1 MAPVE
6 SKRPIILI
14 TNDLGPHLGGI
25 ETFLLGLLGEL
36 KGEEIIIYT
45 SNQSGSED
53 FDLVLAKKM
62 GVKILRDRAKILLP
76 TPRVVRNIRGVI
88 KEFNCEIAWFGAAAP
103 LALMAQKLKKYGIK
117 RTVAITHGHEV
128 WWAKLPFFRRAMRSI
143 GNGCDVVTYLGSYTR
158 DAIEG
163 VLGEHP
169 ELVQIA
175 PGIALDVFTPGPK
188 PADLVERYRIKNVPT
203 ILCVGRLVKR
213 KGQDKLI
220 SALPKIKEEF
230 PNVKLLVV
238 GEGPLGKKLFKLVK
252 KLGLEDNVI
261 FTGRVSYEELPKYF
275 RVGDIFA
282 MPARTR
288 NFGLEVEG
296 LGIVYLEASATGLP
310 VIVGSSGGAPDALIQ
325 GETGYVVDG
334 RNTLEI
340 ARQISY
346 LIRDPESARRLGAK
360 GRDWIESN
368 WSWQLWGE
376 KFAEV
381 LRG

>member
-6 SKRPIILI
+6 SKRPILLI

-45 SNQSGSED
+45 SKQSGSED

-62 GVKILRDRAKILLP
+62 GVKILRDRAKVLLP
-76 TPRVVRNIRGVI
+76 TPRVVRNISKVI

-128 WWAKLPFFRRAMRSI
+128 WWAKLPFFRRAMRSM
-143 GNGCDVVTYLGSYTR
+143 GNGCDVVTYLGGFTR
-158 DAIEG
+158 DAIKG
-163 VLGEHP
+163 ALGEHP
-169 ELVQIA
+169 QLVQIA
-175 PGIALDVFTPGPK
+175 PGIALDFFTPGPK
-188 PADLVERYRIKNVPT
+188 PVDLVERYRLKSAPT

>member
-1 MAPVE
+1 MAPVA
-6 SKRPIILI
+6 SNRPIILI

-45 SNQSGSED
+45 SRQSGSED
-53 FDLVLAKKM
+53 FDLTLTKKM

-76 TPRVVRNIRGVI
+76 TPRVVRNISRVI

-103 LALMAQKLKKYGIK
+103 LALMAQKLKKHGIN
-117 RTVAITHGHEV
+117 RTIAITHGHEV
-128 WWAKLPFFRRAMRSI
+128 WWSKLPFFRRAMRTI
-143 GNGCDVVTYLGSYTR
+143 GNGCDVVTYLGGFTR
-158 DAIEG
+158 DAIKG
-163 VLGEHP
+163 ALGEHP

-175 PGIALDVFTPGPK
+175 PGIALDIFTPGPK
-188 PADLVERYRIKNVPT
+188 PSDLVERYSLKNTPT

-220 SALPKIKEEF
+220 KALPKIKEEF
-230 PNVKLLVV
+230 PNVKLVVV
-238 GEGPLGKKLFKLVK
+238 GEGPLGKKLAKLVR
-252 KLGLEDNVI
+252 KLRLTDNVI
-261 FTGRVSYEELPKYF
+261 FSGRVNYEELPKYF

-334 RNTLEI
+334 RNSNEI
-340 ARQISY
+340 AKQISY
-346 LIRDPESARRLGAK
+346 LIREPENAKRLGAK
-360 GRDWIESN
+360 GRDWIERN
-368 WSWQLWGE
+368 WSWQIWGK
-376 KFAEV
+376 KFTEV

>member
-1 MAPVE
+1 MC
-6 SKRPIILI
+6 SS
-14 TNDLGPHLGGI
+14 DL
-25 ETFLLGLLGEL
+25 
-36 KGEEIIIYT
+36 IIIYT
-45 SNQSGSED
+45 SKQSGSED
-53 FDLVLAKKM
+53 FDLTLAKKT

-103 LALMAQKLKKYGIK
+103 LALMAQKLKKYGIN
-117 RTVAITHGHEV
+117 RTIAISHGHEV

-158 DAIEG
+158 DAIERS
-163 VLGEHP
+163 LGEHP
-169 ELVQIA
+169 KLVQIA

-220 SALPKIKEEF
+220 KALPEIKDEF
-230 PNVKLLVV
+230 PNVRLLLV
-238 GEGPLGKKLFKLVK
+238 GEGPLRKKLSKLVK
-252 KLGLEDNVI
+252 KLQLEDNVI

-334 RNTLEI
+334 RNAEEI

-346 LIRDPESARRLGAK
+346 LIRDPESAKRLGAK

-368 WSWQLWGE
+368 WSWQL
-376 KFAEV
+376 
-381 LRG
+381 

>member
-6 SKRPIILI
+6 SKRPILLI

-45 SNQSGSED
+45 SKQSSSED

-62 GVKILRDRAKILLP
+62 GVKILRDRAKVLLP
-76 TPRVVRNIRGVI
+76 TPRVVRNISKVI

-103 LALMAQKLKKYGIK
+103 LALMAQKLKKYGIN
-117 RTVAITHGHEV
+117 RTIAITHGHEV

-163 VLGEHP
+163 ALGEHP

-188 PADLVERYRIKNVPT
+188 PVDLVERYRLKSVPT

-220 SALPKIKEEF
+220 KALPKIKDEF
-230 PNVKLLVV
+230 PNVKLLLV
-238 GEGPLGKKLFKLVK
+238 GEGPLRKKLSKLVK
-252 KLGLEDNVI
+252 KLRLEDNVI

>member
-6 SKRPIILI
+6 SKRPILLI

-25 ETFLLGLLGEL
+25 ETFLLGLLSEL
-36 KGEEIIIYT
+36 KGEKIIIYT
-45 SNQSGSED
+45 SKQSGSEH
-53 FDLVLAKKM
+53 FDLALAKKT

-76 TPRVVRNIRGVI
+76 TPRAVRNIRGVI

-103 LALMAQKLKKYGIK
+103 LALMAQKLKKYGIN
-117 RTVAITHGHEV
+117 RTIAITHGHEV

-163 VLGEHP
+163 ALGEHP

-220 SALPKIKEEF
+220 KALPEIKDEF
-230 PNVKLLVV
+230 PNVRLLLV
-238 GEGPLGKKLFKLVK
+238 GEGPLRKKLSKLVK
-252 KLGLEDNVI
+252 KLQLEDNVI

-334 RNTLEI
+334 RNVEEI

-346 LIRDPESARRLGAK
+346 LIRDPESAKRLGAK

-376 KFAEV
+376 KFSEV

>member
-6 SKRPIILI
+6 SKRPILLI

-45 SNQSGSED
+45 SKQSGSED
-53 FDLVLAKKM
+53 FDLALAKKT

-103 LALMAQKLKKYGIK
+103 LALMAQKLKKYGIN
-117 RTVAITHGHEV
+117 RTIAITHGHEV

-163 VLGEHP
+163 ALGEHP

-220 SALPKIKEEF
+220 KALPEIKGEF
-230 PNVKLLVV
+230 PNVRLLLV
-238 GEGPLGKKLFKLVK
+238 GEGPLRKKLSKLVK
-252 KLGLEDNVI
+252 KLQLEDNVI

-334 RNTLEI
+334 RNVEEI

-346 LIRDPESARRLGAK
+346 LIRDPESAKRLGAK
-360 GRDWIESN
+360 GRDWIESK

-376 KFAEV
+376 KFSEV

>member
-6 SKRPIILI
+6 SKRPILLI

-45 SNQSGSED
+45 SKQSGSED
-53 FDLVLAKKM
+53 FDLTLAKKT

-103 LALMAQKLKKYGIK
+103 LALMAQKLKKYGIN
-117 RTVAITHGHEV
+117 RTIAISHGHEV

-158 DAIEG
+158 DAIERS
-163 VLGEHP
+163 LGEHP
-169 ELVQIA
+169 KLVQIA

-220 SALPKIKEEF
+220 KALPEIKDEF
-230 PNVKLLVV
+230 PNVRLLLV
-238 GEGPLGKKLFKLVK
+238 GEGPLRKKLSKLVK
-252 KLGLEDNVI
+252 KLQLEDNVI

-334 RNTLEI
+334 RNVEEI

-346 LIRDPESARRLGAK
+346 LIRDPESAKRLGAK
-360 GRDWIESN
+360 GRDWIESK

-376 KFAEV
+376 KFSEV

>member
-6 SKRPIILI
+6 SKRPILLI

-45 SNQSGSED
+45 SKQSGSED

-103 LALMAQKLKKYGIK
+103 LALMAQKLKKYGIN
-117 RTVAITHGHEV
+117 RTIAITHGHEV

-143 GNGCDVVTYLGSYTR
+143 GNGCDVVTYLGAFTR
-158 DAIEG
+158 DAIKG
-163 VLGEHP
+163 ALGERP
-169 ELVQIA
+169 QLVQIA
-175 PGIALDVFTPGPK
+175 PGIALDFFTPGPK
-188 PADLVERYRIKNVPT
+188 PVDLVERYRLKSAPT

-220 SALPKIKEEF
+220 KALPEIKDEF
-230 PNVKLLVV
+230 PNVKLLLV
-238 GEGPLGKKLFKLVK
+238 GEGPLRKKLSKLVK
-252 KLGLEDNVI
+252 KLQLEDNVI

-334 RNTLEI
+334 RNVEEI

-346 LIRDPESARRLGAK
+346 LIRDPESAKRLGEK

-368 WSWQLWGE
+368 WPWQLWGE
-376 KFAEV
+376 KFSEV

>member
-6 SKRPIILI
+6 SKRPILLI

-62 GVKILRDRAKILLP
+62 GVKILRDRAKVLLP
-76 TPRVVRNIRGVI
+76 TPRVVRNISKVI

-128 WWAKLPFFRRAMRSI
+128 WWAKLPFFRRAMRSM
-143 GNGCDVVTYLGSYTR
+143 GNGCDVVTYLGAFTR
-158 DAIEG
+158 DAIKG
-163 VLGEHP
+163 ALGERP
-169 ELVQIA
+169 QLVQIA
-175 PGIALDVFTPGPK
+175 PGIALDFFTPGPK
-188 PADLVERYRIKNVPT
+188 PVDLVERYRLKSAPT

-376 KFAEV
+376 KFSEV
-381 LRG
+381 LLG

>member
-6 SKRPIILI
+6 SKRPILLI

-45 SNQSGSED
+45 SKQSGSED
-53 FDLVLAKKM
+53 FDRVLAKKM
-62 GVKILRDRAKILLP
+62 GVKILRDRAKVLLP
-76 TPRVVRNIRGVI
+76 TPRVVRNISKVI

-220 SALPKIKEEF
+220 KALPKIKDEF
-230 PNVKLLVV
+230 PNVKLLLV
-238 GEGPLGKKLFKLVK
+238 GEGPLRKKLSKLVK
-252 KLGLEDNVI
+252 KLQLEDNVI

-334 RNTLEI
+334 RNSAEI

-346 LIRDPESARRLGAK
+346 LIRDPESAKRLGAK
-360 GRDWIESN
+360 GRDWIERN

-376 KFAEV
+376 KFSEV

>member
-1 MAPVE
+1 
-6 SKRPIILI
+6 L
-14 TNDLGPHLGGI
+14 
-25 ETFLLGLLGEL
+25 
-36 KGEEIIIYT
+36 
-45 SNQSGSED
+45 D
-53 FDLVLAKKM
+53 F
-62 GVKILRDRAKILLP
+62 
-76 TPRVVRNIRGVI
+76 
-88 KEFNCEIAWFGAAAP
+88 
-103 LALMAQKLKKYGIK
+103 
-117 RTVAITHGHEV
+117 
-128 WWAKLPFFRRAMRSI
+128 
-143 GNGCDVVTYLGSYTR
+143 
-158 DAIEG
+158 
-163 VLGEHP
+163 
-169 ELVQIA
+169 
-175 PGIALDVFTPGPK
+175 FTPGPK
-188 PADLVERYRIKNVPT
+188 PVDLVERYSLKSAPT

>member
-6 SKRPIILI
+6 SKRPILLI

-45 SNQSGSED
+45 SKQSGSED
-53 FDLVLAKKM
+53 FDLALAKKT

-103 LALMAQKLKKYGIK
+103 LALMAQKLKKYGIN
-117 RTVAITHGHEV
+117 RTIAITHGHEV

-163 VLGEHP
+163 ALGEHP

-220 SALPKIKEEF
+220 KALPEIKDEF
-230 PNVKLLVV
+230 PNVKLLLV
-238 GEGPLGKKLFKLVK
+238 GEGPLRKKLSKLVK
-252 KLGLEDNVI
+252 KLQLEDNVI

-334 RNTLEI
+334 RNVEEI

-346 LIRDPESARRLGAK
+346 LIRDPESAKRLGAK

-376 KFAEV
+376 KFSEV

>member
-1 MAPVE
+1 MLFR
-6 SKRPIILI
+6 S
-14 TNDLGPHLGGI
+14 
-25 ETFLLGLLGEL
+25 
-36 KGEEIIIYT
+36 
-45 SNQSGSED
+45 
-53 FDLVLAKKM
+53 
-62 GVKILRDRAKILLP
+62 KILLP
-76 TPRVVRNIRGVI
+76 TPRAVRNIRGVI

-128 WWAKLPFFRRAMRSI
+128 WWGKLPFFRRAMRSM
-143 GNGCDVVTYLGSYTR
+143 GDGCDVVTYLGSYTR
-158 DAIEG
+158 DAIERS
-163 VLGEHP
+163 LGEHP
-169 ELVQIA
+169 KLVQIA

-220 SALPKIKEEF
+220 KALPEIKDEF
-230 PNVKLLVV
+230 PNVRLLLV
-238 GEGPLGKKLFKLVK
+238 GEGPLRKKLSKLVK
-252 KLGLEDNVI
+252 KLQLEDNVI

-334 RNTLEI
+334 RNVEEI

-346 LIRDPESARRLGAK
+346 LIRDPESAKRLGAK

-376 KFAEV
+376 KFSEV

>member
-6 SKRPIILI
+6 SKRPILLI

-45 SNQSGSED
+45 SKQSGSED

-62 GVKILRDRAKILLP
+62 GVKILRDRAKVLLP
-76 TPRVVRNIRGVI
+76 TPRVVRNISKVI

-103 LALMAQKLKKYGIK
+103 LALMAQKLKKYGIN
-117 RTVAITHGHEV
+117 RTIAISHGHEV
-128 WWAKLPFFRRAMRSI
+128 WWAKLPFFRRAMRSM
-143 GNGCDVVTYLGSYTR
+143 GNGCDVVTYLGGFTR
-158 DAIEG
+158 DAIKG
-163 VLGEHP
+163 ALGEHP
-169 ELVQIA
+169 QLVQIS
-175 PGIALDVFTPGPK
+175 PGIALDFFTPGPK
-188 PADLVERYRIKNVPT
+188 PVDLVERYRLKSAPT

-261 FTGRVSYEELPKYF
+261 FVGRVSYEELPKYF

>member
-6 SKRPIILI
+6 SKRPILLI

-45 SNQSGSED
+45 SKQSGSED
-53 FDLVLAKKM
+53 FDLTLAKKT

-103 LALMAQKLKKYGIK
+103 LALMAQKLKKDGIN
-117 RTVAITHGHEV
+117 RTIAITHGHEV
-128 WWAKLPFFRRAMRSI
+128 WWAKLPFFRRAMRSM
-143 GNGCDVVTYLGSYTR
+143 GNGCDVVTYLGAFTR
-158 DAIEG
+158 DAIKG
-163 VLGEHP
+163 ALGERP
-169 ELVQIA
+169 QLVQIA
-175 PGIALDVFTPGPK
+175 PGIALDFFTPGPK
-188 PADLVERYRIKNVPT
+188 PVDLVERYRLKSAPT

-220 SALPKIKEEF
+220 KALPEIKDEF
-230 PNVKLLVV
+230 PNVRLLLV
-238 GEGPLGKKLFKLVK
+238 GEGPLRKKLSKLVK
-252 KLGLEDNVI
+252 KLQLEDNVI

-334 RNTLEI
+334 RNVEEI

-346 LIRDPESARRLGAK
+346 LIRDPESAKRLGAK

-376 KFAEV
+376 KFSEV

>member
-6 SKRPIILI
+6 SKRPILLI

-45 SNQSGSED
+45 SKQSGSED

-62 GVKILRDRAKILLP
+62 GVKILRDRAKVLLP
-76 TPRVVRNIRGVI
+76 TPRVVRNISKVI

-158 DAIEG
+158 DAIERS
-163 VLGEHP
+163 LGEHP
-169 ELVQIA
+169 KLVQIA

-220 SALPKIKEEF
+220 KALPEIKDEF
-230 PNVKLLVV
+230 PNVRLLLV
-238 GEGPLGKKLFKLVK
+238 GEGPLRKKLSKLVK
-252 KLGLEDNVI
+252 KLQLEDNVI

-334 RNTLEI
+334 RNVEEI

-346 LIRDPESARRLGAK
+346 LIRDPESAKRLGAK

-376 KFAEV
+376 KFSEV

>member
-6 SKRPIILI
+6 SKRPILLI

-45 SNQSGSED
+45 SKQSGSED

-103 LALMAQKLKKYGIK
+103 LALMAQKLKKYGIN
-117 RTVAITHGHEV
+117 RTIAITHGHEV

-163 VLGEHP
+163 ALGEHP

>member
-6 SKRPIILI
+6 SKRPILLI

-45 SNQSGSED
+45 SKQSGSED
-53 FDLVLAKKM
+53 FDFALAKKT

-103 LALMAQKLKKYGIK
+103 LALMAQKLKKYGIN
-117 RTVAITHGHEV
+117 RTIAITHGHEV

-188 PADLVERYRIKNVPT
+188 PVDLVERYRLKSVPT

-220 SALPKIKEEF
+220 KALPKIKDEF
-230 PNVKLLVV
+230 PNVKLILV
-238 GEGPLGKKLFKLVK
+238 GEGPLRKKLSKLVK
-252 KLGLEDNVI
+252 KLQLEDNVI

-334 RNTLEI
+334 RNVEEI

-346 LIRDPESARRLGAK
+346 LIRDPESAKRLGAK
-360 GRDWIESN
+360 GRDWIESK

-376 KFAEV
+376 KFSEV